1 MLASPYTII
10 RRQRGNSF
18 DYATLLCSLLLG
30 AGYDAYVVSGYA
42 SREICNM
49 DQSRE
54 ICPLL
59 KDDGEVSS
67 LLSLH
72 KPFPAVHLP
81 TSRKLSVRTYY
92 ICTSLKLKQKQ

>member
-10 RRQRGNSF
+10 RRQKGNSF

-67 LLSLH
+67 PETSFAFSSCLLTILA
-72 KPFPAVHLP
+72 KAIAYRYVNA
-81 TSRKLSVRTYY
+81 T
-92 ICTSLKLKQKQ
+92 

>member
-1 MLASPYTII
+1 MLASPHTII
-10 RRQRGNSF
+10 RHQRGNSF

-54 ICPLL
+54 TCPLL
-59 KDDGEVSS
+59 KDDGEV
-67 LLSLH
+67 
-72 KPFPAVHLP
+72 
-81 TSRKLSVRTYY
+81 RGRLSVVNAWR
-92 ICTSLKLKQKQ
+92 LL